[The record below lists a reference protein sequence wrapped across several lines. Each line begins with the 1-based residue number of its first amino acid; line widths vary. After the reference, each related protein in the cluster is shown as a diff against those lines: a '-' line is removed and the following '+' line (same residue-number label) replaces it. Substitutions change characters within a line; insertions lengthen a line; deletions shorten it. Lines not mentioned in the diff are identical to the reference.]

1 MSPCC
6 SRESP
11 FLGGGSNFPKIRT
24 CQFCS
29 DFGQQICQCGRGV
42 ADSSLKLVQVITGQ
56 FWGEQLTE
64 CVTCLCAASLLC
76 HRAPGTVSLAGTGAL
91 QPHPGLRVLQAM
103 DLWLFLCITTCSKR
117 CCPSPVPPCPSVPA
131 HAPAGSLLQTDC
143 GTRCL
148 WTVSLCCDSPCA
160 RPWLWQRDLSPTKIL
175 LLFPSV
181 WMMPSR
187 PSAVGNLG

>member
-1 MSPCC
+1 MVGAISPRSEHVSSALILASKSASVGEGLQTQAC
-6 SRESP
+6 SLCR
-11 FLGGGSNFPKIRT
+11 
-24 CQFCS
+24 
-29 DFGQQICQCGRGV
+29 
-42 ADSSLKLVQVITGQ
+42 SSLGSFGENSSLAGVI
-56 FWGEQLTE
+56 
-64 CVTCLCAASLLC
+64 CLCAASLLC

-103 DLWLFLCITTCSKR
+103 DLWLFLCITTKC
-117 CCPSPVPPCPSVPA
+117 CCPSPVPPCLSVPA

-160 RPWLWQRDLSPTKIL
+160 WPWQRGLSPTKIQ